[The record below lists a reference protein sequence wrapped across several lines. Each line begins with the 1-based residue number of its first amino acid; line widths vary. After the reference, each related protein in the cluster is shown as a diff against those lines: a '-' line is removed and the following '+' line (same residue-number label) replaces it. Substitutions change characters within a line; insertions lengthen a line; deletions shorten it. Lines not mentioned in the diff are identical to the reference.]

1 MNGQDLFK
9 VHRSADRLNE
19 NFFRM
24 FGKKI
29 NLENFDLDK
38 LQDARNRLR
47 TQISQ
52 IRNQSNFNETVE
64 NDAYLQATMM
74 LDAINA
80 EIAERDE
87 HIVEAEVEEGKMKDL
102 HQDVEEYLVRMS
114 DILTDQERYDLSHEF
129 HELAYKL
136 DDIGIG
142 GVMKE
147 INRRADETG
156 SKWWKGVSKEFSK
169 KFGKFAEGFEAD
181 VEGNGGKALKKAEEY
196 LAYMSDVFND
206 SEEYDLANELHELS
220 FELDKI
226 GIGGVMK
233 ELKQLAK
240 WGDPVVDN
248 VYKEFS
254 KKFGKF
260 AEGVDGDVEEGQTDV
275 DYELHQIAR
284 SDDEEELIDAME
296 GLKGAELQIAL
307 EDMMSELKDELA
319 SKGMNDVMRDEDKM
333 IEMLMDKV
341 IDEYG
346 EDGEEYDYGPMD
358 GGDADALK
366 SAGFGSDED
375 YESVQNEKAPDAVRN
390 IAGATAAAL
399 GGLGGA
405 LLGNMFAPI
414 LGGVAGAIGG
424 AVGGAKVGSETADAV
439 WDQVSSM
446 LGGEKKATEAG
457 IAHARAA
464 KAGES
469 SFEFDGKEYEVTL
482 KPQEVG
488 KAVADLKAVKEAYNE
503 SVQRGEEMTKLR
515 EGDYYYDHDDERS
528 GSTRVMMKSNTPVYD
543 KLVKAVTKENP
554 DVKTATDLINYYGD
568 EIKDVIE
575 KLHAE
580 GRNNNAVKPKKAAM
594 MLDRALKQQTSESI
608 VREGEV
614 QQASAIVTAKTMVDR
629 VGRWIEELS
638 GMENET
644 LLQLGDSIRDEM
656 GQEQSRAFIES
667 VAPAIQQALEILKST
682 RETLS
687 TGVNTLATGEAPA
700 DMLGAESAPEA
711 GAEGDMEMP
720 AEEPAGDEFAAA
732 EPAAGGAEAAGREQR
747 ESIQFQN
754 RLMKMLAG

>member
-1 MNGQDLFK
+1 LEYFMDAKNLFSVNRK
-9 VHRSADRLNE
+9 SSRINESLSKKFGTRLN
-19 NFFRM
+19 
-24 FGKKI
+24 
-29 NLENFDLDK
+29 LESFDLQQLEDS
-38 LQDARNRLR
+38 RNRLR

-52 IRNQSNFNETVE
+52 IRQNSNFNENLE
-64 NDAYLQATMM
+64 NDAFIKAQFM

-80 EIAERDE
+80 EIEERDE
-87 HIVEAEVEEGKMKDL
+87 HI
-102 HQDVEEYLVRMS
+102 
-114 DILTDQERYDLSHEF
+114 I
-129 HELAYKL
+129 
-136 DDIGIG
+136 
-142 GVMKE
+142 
-147 INRRADETG
+147 
-156 SKWWKGVSKEFSK
+156 
-169 KFGKFAEGFEAD
+169 EAD
-181 VEGNGGKALKKAEEY
+181 VEEGDDLTDRVEDFLVGWQDAAVDHEEY
-196 LAYMSDVFND
+196 QVQGELV
-206 SEEYDLANELHELS
+206 DLQKQFASSGDIDELYNELRQRAAGDEFYKS
-220 FELDKI
+220 
-226 GIGGVMK
+226 
-233 ELKQLAK
+233 LAIFFK
-240 WGDPVVDN
+240 
-248 VYKEFS
+248 KEF
-254 KKFGKF
+254 KHALGKSN
-260 AEGVDGDVEEGQTDV
+260 ENVEEGQSDV

-284 SDDEEELIDAME
+284 SDDEEELVDAME
-296 GLKGAELQIAL
+296 GLKGTELQIAL

-333 IEMLMDKV
+333 IELLMDKV
-341 IDEYG
+341 IEEYG

-358 GGDADALK
+358 SSDEDADALK

-503 SVQRGEEMTKLR
+503 SVQQGEEMTKL
-515 EGDYYYDHDDERS
+515 
-528 GSTRVMMKSNTPVYD
+528 
-543 KLVKAVTKENP
+543 
-554 DVKTATDLINYYGD
+554 
-568 EIKDVIE
+568 
-575 KLHAE
+575 
-580 GRNNNAVKPKKAAM
+580 
-594 MLDRALKQQTSESI
+594 
-608 VREGEV
+608 REGEV

-656 GQEQSRAFIES
+656 GQEQARAFIES
-667 VAPAIQQALEILKST
+667 VAPAIQSALDILKST

-687 TGVNTLATGEAPA
+687 SGVNTLATGESPA
-700 DMLGAESAPEA
+700 DMLGAEPAPEA
-711 GAEGDMEMP
+711 GAEGDMEEP
-720 AEEPAGDEFAAA
+720 APEAGAEGDMEEPAGDEFAAA
-732 EPAAGGAEAAGREQR
+732 EPAAGGAEASGREQR
-747 ESIQFQN
+747 ESVNYQN
-754 RLMKMLAG
+754 RLLKALAG